1 MPFAKNQL
9 RKLGRYR
16 WLVPRS
22 AKPGMH
28 TDALIY
34 ADEHLLEQILGD
46 LSIEQAMNVACL
58 PGIVG
63 RSLAMPDIHQGYGFP
78 IGGVAATDFRGGVI
92 SPGGVGFD
100 INCGVRLLA
109 SHIHR
114 DAAAPQMRELVNQ
127 LFRDVP
133 SGTGSKGTVPCSF
146 DELDDVLQRG
156 AAAIV
161 ERGFGEPADLEFC
174 EESGTMRG
182 ANAGK
187 VSDRAKQRGRT
198 QIGTLGSGNH
208 FLEVQYV
215 EKIFEPE
222 IARAFGLE
230 LDQVVVLIHCG
241 SRGLGHQVCTD
252 FLKVMNEA
260 MPRYSIS
267 LPDRQ
272 LACVP
277 LRSPEAKDYLGAMAA
292 SANFAWANRQA
303 ITHFTRGALRRI
315 FGDSTSL
322 RVVYD
327 VAHNIAKHERHHIAN
342 FEDLNVAPRSSA
354 RHSGDEHS
362 TPWAEER
369 KSELDGGSRSLGSR
383 SFSSDISSVPSS
395 GLLTP
400 EATALRDVG
409 HASSVRDEGHASSV
423 REVVV
428 HRKGAT
434 RSFPAGSPELPAAYK
449 DAGQPVLIPGSM
461 GTASYVLV
469 GTERAMQETF
479 GTVCHGAGRAMSR
492 TAAKKGRDARIETK
506 KLEDQGIILRAE
518 TRDGILEE
526 IPEAYKDID
535 AVVDVVHNAG
545 LARKVARLRPLGVI
559 KG

>member
-1 MPFAKNQL
+1 MAIEKSQL
-9 RKLGRYR
+9 KKLDAYR
-16 WLVPRS
+16 WLVPRGTK
-22 AKPGMH
+22 AGML

-34 ADEHLLEQILGD
+34 ADETLMEQIVKD
-46 LSIEQAMNVACL
+46 LSIEQAMNVAFL

-78 IGGVAATDFRGGVI
+78 IGGVAATDWHKGVI

-109 SHIHR
+109 STLHK
-114 DAAAPQMRELVNQ
+114 DEVTPKLKELVNQ

-133 SGTGSKGTVPCSF
+133 AGTGSQGTVPCSF
-146 DELDDVLQRG
+146 AELNEVLERG
-156 AAAIV
+156 AAWVV
-161 ERGFGEPADLEFC
+161 ERGYGEPADVEFC
-174 EESGTMRG
+174 EESGCMAG
-182 ANAGK
+182 ADAHH

-208 FLEVQYV
+208 FLEVQFV
-215 EKIFEPE
+215 QKIYEPE
-222 IARAFGLE
+222 IAETFGLRE
-230 LDQVVVLIHCG
+230 NQVVVLIHCG

-252 FLKVMNEA
+252 YLKLMNDA
-260 MPRYSIS
+260 MRRYSIE

-277 LRSPEAKDYLGAMAA
+277 IHKPEGEQYLAAMAA
-292 SANFAWANRQA
+292 AANFAWANRQA
-303 ITHFTRGALRRI
+303 ITHFTRKAFEKLFGAN
-315 FGDSTSL
+315 TAV

-327 VAHNIAKHERHHIAN
+327 VAHNIAKRETYTVNH
-342 FEDLNVAPRSSA
+342 DV
-354 RHSGDEHS
+354 
-362 TPWAEER
+362 
-369 KSELDGGSRSLGSR
+369 
-383 SFSSDISSVPSS
+383 
-395 GLLTP
+395 
-400 EATALRDVG
+400 RDVL
-409 HASSVRDEGHASSV
+409 
-423 REVVV
+423 V

-434 RSFPAGSPELPAAYK
+434 RSFPAGSPFIPAAYK

-469 GTERAMQETF
+469 GNQQAMEETF

-492 TAAKKGRDARIETK
+492 TAAKKGRDARVETQ
-506 KLEDQGIILRAE
+506 KLADQGIILRAE

>member
-1 MPFAKNQL
+1 MAIDKSQL
-9 RKLGRYR
+9 RKVDDYR
-16 WLVPRS
+16 WLVPRDT
-22 AKPGMH
+22 KPGMR
-28 TDALIY
+28 TDVLLY
-34 ADEHLLEQILGD
+34 ADQGLLEAVVKD
-46 LSIEQAMNVACL
+46 LSVEQAMNVAFL

-78 IGGVAATDFRGGVI
+78 IGGVAATALPKGVV

-109 SHIHR
+109 SNLAQN
-114 DAAAPQMRELVNQ
+114 DVTPKLRELINQ

-133 SGTGSKGTVPCSF
+133 SGTGSQGFVPCGWQ
-146 DELDDVLQRG
+146 ELNDALERG
-156 AAAIV
+156 ASWVV
-161 ERGFGEPADLEFC
+161 ERGYGEAADAEFC
-174 EESGTMRG
+174 EESGRMEG
-182 ANAGK
+182 ADPSK

-215 EKIFEPE
+215 QKILEPE
-222 IARAFGLE
+222 IAARFGLAE
-230 LDQVVVLIHCG
+230 NQVVVLIHCG

-252 FLKVMNEA
+252 YLKVMNEA
-260 MPRYSIS
+260 MPRYGIS

-277 LRSPEAKDYLGAMAA
+277 SDSPEGKDYLGAMAA
-292 SANFAWANRQA
+292 AANFAWANRQA
-303 ITHFTRGALRRI
+303 ITHFTRQSFRKI
-315 FGDSTSL
+315 FGEGATL

-327 VAHNIAKHERHHIAN
+327 VAHNIAKRERHRVGGPHA
-342 FEDLNVAPRSSA
+342 
-354 RHSGDEHS
+354 
-362 TPWAEER
+362 AEQ
-369 KSELDGGSRSLGSR
+369 
-383 SFSSDISSVPSS
+383 
-395 GLLTP
+395 
-400 EATALRDVG
+400 DVL
-409 HASSVRDEGHASSV
+409 
-423 REVVV
+423 V

-434 RSFPAGSPELPAAYK
+434 RSFPAGSAFIPRAYA

-469 GTERAMQETF
+469 GTERAMEETF

-492 TAAKKGRDARIETK
+492 TAAKKGRDARVETK

-545 LARKVARLRPLGVI
+545 LARKVARLRPMGVI

>member
-1 MPFAKNQL
+1 MASAPIHVEKSHL
-9 RKLGRYR
+9 RRLDAYR

-22 AKPGMH
+22 LKPGML

-34 ADEHLLEQILGD
+34 ADAALMDQIVRD
-46 LSIEQAMNVACL
+46 LSIEQAMNVAFL

-78 IGGVAATDFRGGVI
+78 IGGVAATAVDRKGVV

-109 SHIHR
+109 SSLSR
-114 DAAAPQMRELVNQ
+114 DDVTPLLRELVNQ

-133 SGTGSKGTVPCSF
+133 SGTGAHGHMPVSF
-146 DELDDVLQRG
+146 PELDEVLEQG
-156 AAAIV
+156 AAWMVAH
-161 ERGFGEPADLEFC
+161 GKGEAADVVFC
-174 EESGTMRG
+174 EESGCMDG
-182 ANAGK
+182 ASAAR

-198 QIGTLGSGNH
+198 QLGTLGSGNH

-215 EKIFEPE
+215 ERIFEPQ
-222 IARAFGLE
+222 IAACFGLRE
-230 LDQVVVLIHCG
+230 SQVVVLIHCG

-252 FLKVMNEA
+252 YLKTMDAA
-260 MPRYSIS
+260 MRKYGIS

-277 LRSPEAKDYLGAMAA
+277 MDAPEGGDYLAAMAA
-292 SANFAWANRQA
+292 AANFAWANRQG
-303 ITHFTRGALRRI
+303 ITHEARGSFRKI
-315 FGDSTSL
+315 FGDDAQL

-327 VAHNIAKHERHHIAN
+327 VAHNIAKLESHR
-342 FEDLNVAPRSSA
+342 VPRSA
-354 RHSGDEHS
+354 PGCETVPLLGGETKPDDDVDRPRVTGDAH
-362 TPWAEER
+362 
-369 KSELDGGSRSLGSR
+369 
-383 SFSSDISSVPSS
+383 VQ
-395 GLLTP
+395 
-400 EATALRDVG
+400 DVL
-409 HASSVRDEGHASSV
+409 
-423 REVVV
+423 V

-434 RSFPAGSPELPAAYK
+434 RSFPAGSPFIPDAYR

-469 GTERAMQETF
+469 GTQRAMDETF

-492 TAAKKGRDARIETK
+492 TAAKRGRDARVEIQ
-506 KLEDQGIILRAE
+506 KLADQGIILRSE
-518 TRDGILEE
+518 TRDGVLEE

-545 LARKVARLRPLGVI
+545 LARKVARLKPIGVI

>member
-1 MPFAKNQL
+1 VGIEIGQL
-9 RKLGRYR
+9 KKLDEYR

-22 AKPGMH
+22 AKPGMR

-34 ADEHLLEQILGD
+34 ADRALLEQIVGD
-46 LSIEQAMNVACL
+46 LSIEQAMNVAFL

-78 IGGVAATDFRGGVI
+78 IGGVAATDAEKGVV

-109 SHIHR
+109 SPLER
-114 DAAAPQMRELVNQ
+114 DAVTPHLGELVNQ

-133 SGTGSKGTVPCSF
+133 AGAGSEGPLPLEYA
-146 DELDDVLQRG
+146 ELDRVLEQGAQRL
-156 AAAIV
+156 V
-161 ERGFGEPADLEFC
+161 ERDIGEAADIEFC
-174 EESGTMRG
+174 EESGCMEG
-182 ANAGK
+182 ADPK
-187 VSDRAKQRGRT
+187 RVSDRAKQRGRT
-198 QIGTLGSGNH
+198 QLGTLGSGNH

-222 IARAFGLE
+222 IAEQFSLE
-230 LDQVVVLIHCG
+230 ENQVVVLIHCG

-252 FLKVMNEA
+252 YLKRMDAA
-260 MPRYSIS
+260 MRRHGIEM
-267 LPDRQ
+267 PDRQ

-277 LRSPEAKDYLGAMAA
+277 VHSAEGEEYLAAMAA
-292 SANFAWANRQA
+292 SANFAWANRHC
-303 ITHFTRGALRRI
+303 ITHAARGSLAKV
-315 FGDSTSL
+315 FGADAAL

-327 VAHNIAKHERHHIAN
+327 VAHNIAKRERHRIGAN
-342 FEDLNVAPRSSA
+342 GGTRQM
-354 RHSGDEHS
+354 
-362 TPWAEER
+362 
-369 KSELDGGSRSLGSR
+369 ELL
-383 SFSSDISSVPSS
+383 
-395 GLLTP
+395 
-400 EATALRDVG
+400 
-409 HASSVRDEGHASSV
+409 
-423 REVVV
+423 V

-434 RSFPAGSPELPAAYK
+434 RSFPAGSPGIPRAYR

-469 GTERAMQETF
+469 GTERAMEESF

-492 TAAKKGRDARIETK
+492 TAAKKGRDARVETQ
-506 KLEDQGIILRAE
+506 KLADRGIILRSE

-526 IPEAYKDID
+526 IPEAYKDVD
-535 AVVDVVHNAG
+535 AVVNVVHQAG
-545 LARKVARLRPLGVI
+545 LARRVARLRPMGVV

>member
-1 MPFAKNQL
+1 VAIDKSQL
-9 RKLGRYR
+9 RKLDDYR
-16 WLVPRS
+16 WLVPR
-22 AKPGMH
+22 ATKPGML

-34 ADEHLLEQILGD
+34 ADHRLLEQIVTD
-46 LSIEQAMNVACL
+46 LSVDQAMNVAFL

-78 IGGVAATDFRGGVI
+78 IGGVAATDLRKGVI

-109 SHIHR
+109 SNFR
-114 DAAAPQMRELVNQ
+114 KDEVAPRLRELVNQ

-133 SGTGSKGTVPCSF
+133 SGTGSEGFVQCSYQ
-146 DELDDVLQRG
+146 DLNEVLERG
-156 AAAIV
+156 ASWVV
-161 ERGFGEPADLEFC
+161 ERGFGEAADVEFC
-174 EESGTMRG
+174 EESGRMAG
-182 ANAGK
+182 AEHGK

-198 QIGTLGSGNH
+198 QLGTLGSGNH

-215 EKIFEPE
+215 QTIFEPE
-222 IARAFGLE
+222 IAAQFGLE
-230 LDQVVVLIHCG
+230 EDQVVVLVHCG

-252 FLKVMNEA
+252 YLKVMNEA
-260 MPRYSIS
+260 MRRYGIS

-277 LRSPEAKDYLGAMAA
+277 SQSPEGKDYLAAMAA
-292 SANFAWANRQA
+292 AANFAWANRQA
-303 ITHFTRGALRRI
+303 ITHFARRSFEKVLGEGAR
-315 FGDSTSL
+315 L

-327 VAHNIAKHERHHIAN
+327 VAHNIAKRERHRVGA
-342 FEDLNVAPRSSA
+342 S
-354 RHSGDEHS
+354 
-362 TPWAEER
+362 EE
-369 KSELDGGSRSLGSR
+369 
-383 SFSSDISSVPSS
+383 
-395 GLLTP
+395 
-400 EATALRDVG
+400 
-409 HASSVRDEGHASSV
+409 
-423 REVVV
+423 EVLV

-434 RSFPAGSPELPAAYK
+434 RSFPAGSAFIPQAYRQ
-449 DAGQPVLIPGSM
+449 AGQPVLIPGSM

-469 GTERAMQETF
+469 GTERAMDETF

-492 TAAKKGRDARIETK
+492 TAAKKGRDARVETK
-506 KLEDQGIILRAE
+506 KLEDQGILLRAE

-545 LARKVARLRPLGVI
+545 LARKVARLRPMGVI

>member
-1 MPFAKNQL
+1 VSMQKNQL
-9 RKLGRYR
+9 RRLDPYR

-22 AKPGMH
+22 TRPGMR

-78 IGGVAATDFRGGVI
+78 IGGVAAMDSHDGVI

-109 SHIHR
+109 STLER
-114 DAAAPQMRELVNQ
+114 GDVTPKLRELVNQ

-146 DELDDVLQRG
+146 ADLNDVLERG
-156 AAAIV
+156 AAWVV
-161 ERGFGEPADLEFC
+161 ERGFGEPGDLEFC
-174 EESGTMRG
+174 EESGAMRD
-182 ANAGK
+182 ADARK
-187 VSDRAKQRGRT
+187 VSDWAKQRGRT

-208 FLEVQYV
+208 FLEIQYV
-215 EKIFEPE
+215 EKILEPE
-222 IARAFGLE
+222 IAEAFRLHVN
-230 LDQVVVLIHCG
+230 QVLVLIHCG

-277 LRSPEAKDYLGAMAA
+277 LQSPEAKEYMAAMAA
-292 SANFAWANRQA
+292 AANFAWANRQA
-303 ITHFTRGALRRI
+303 ITHFTRGAFRRL
-315 FGDSTSL
+315 FGDGAHL
-322 RVVYD
+322 RLVYD
-327 VAHNIAKHERHHIAN
+327 VAHNMAKREHHRV
-342 FEDLNVAPRSSA
+342 E
-354 RHSGDEHS
+354 G
-362 TPWAEER
+362 EE
-369 KSELDGGSRSLGSR
+369 
-383 SFSSDISSVPSS
+383 
-395 GLLTP
+395 
-400 EATALRDVG
+400 
-409 HASSVRDEGHASSV
+409 

-434 RSFPAGSPELPAAYK
+434 RSFAAGSPELPAAYK

-461 GTASYVLV
+461 GTASWVLV
-469 GTERAMQETF
+469 GTDRAMEETF

-492 TAAKKGRDARIETK
+492 TAAKRGRDLRVETK
-506 KLEDQGIILRAE
+506 KLEDLGIILRSE

-526 IPEAYKDID
+526 IPEAYKDVD

-545 LARKVARLRPLGVI
+545 LARKVARLRPMGVI

>member
-1 MPFAKNQL
+1 MAIEKNQL
-9 RKLGRYR
+9 RKLDDYR

-22 AKPGMH
+22 AKPGMQ

-34 ADEHLLEQILGD
+34 ADERLLEQIVKD

-78 IGGVAATDFRGGVI
+78 IGGVAATNLHKGVV

-109 SHIHR
+109 STLRR
-114 DAAAPQMRELVNQ
+114 DEVTPKLRELVNQ

-133 SGTGSKGTVPCSF
+133 SGTGSEGFVECGWRDL
-146 DELDDVLQRG
+146 DEVLERG
-156 AAAIV
+156 AAWVV
-161 ERGFGEPADLEFC
+161 EHGYGEAADVEFC
-174 EESGTMRG
+174 EESGCMDG
-182 ANAGK
+182 ADPAK

-215 EKIFEPE
+215 QKIFEEE
-222 IARAFGLE
+222 IAKRFGLAE
-230 LDQVVVLIHCG
+230 DQVVVLIHCG

-260 MPRYSIS
+260 MRRYGIT

-277 LRSPEAKDYLGAMAA
+277 SQSPEGKNYLAAMAA
-292 SANFAWANRQA
+292 AANFAWANRQA
-303 ITHFTRGALRRI
+303 ITHFTRRSFAKV
-315 FGDSTSL
+315 FGEAARLS
-322 RVVYD
+322 VVYD
-327 VAHNIAKHERHHIAN
+327 VAHNIAKRERHRVGA
-342 FEDLNVAPRSSA
+342 
-354 RHSGDEHS
+354 G
-362 TPWAEER
+362 EE
-369 KSELDGGSRSLGSR
+369 
-383 SFSSDISSVPSS
+383 
-395 GLLTP
+395 
-400 EATALRDVG
+400 
-409 HASSVRDEGHASSV
+409 
-423 REVVV
+423 EVLV

-434 RSFPAGSPELPAAYK
+434 RSFPAGSPFIPEAYQ

-469 GTERAMQETF
+469 GTERAMEETF

-492 TAAKKGRDARIETK
+492 TAAKKGRDARVETQ
-506 KLEDQGIILRAE
+506 KLESQGIILRAE

-526 IPEAYKDID
+526 VPEAYKDID

-545 LARKVARLRPLGVI
+545 LARKVARLRPMGVI

>member
-1 MPFAKNQL
+1 VAIPKNQL
-9 RKLGRYR
+9 QKLDRYR

-22 AKPGMH
+22 TRAGMH

-34 ADEHLLEQILGD
+34 ADEKLLEQILGD

-78 IGGVAATDFRGGVI
+78 IGGVAATDFQRGVI

-109 SHIHR
+109 SSLDR
-114 DAAAPQMRELVNQ
+114 DGVTPKLRELVNQ

-133 SGTGSKGTVPCSF
+133 SGTGSQGTVPCSF
-146 DELDDVLQRG
+146 KELDDVLERG

-161 ERGFGEPADLEFC
+161 ERGFGEAADLEFC
-174 EESGTMRG
+174 EESGVMRG
-182 ANAGK
+182 ASSSR

-222 IARAFGLE
+222 IAESFGLRQN
-230 LDQVVVLIHCG
+230 QVVVLIHCG

-277 LRSPEAKDYLGAMAA
+277 LRSPEAKDYLAAMAA
-292 SANFAWANRQA
+292 AANFAWANRQA
-303 ITHFTRGALRRI
+303 ITHFTRGAFRRI
-315 FGDSTSL
+315 FGDSASL

-327 VAHNIAKHERHHIAN
+327 VSHNIAKRERHRVK
-342 FEDLNVAPRSSA
+342 E
-354 RHSGDEHS
+354 
-362 TPWAEER
+362 EER
-369 KSELDGGSRSLGSR
+369 
-383 SFSSDISSVPSS
+383 
-395 GLLTP
+395 
-400 EATALRDVG
+400 DVM
-409 HASSVRDEGHASSV
+409 
-423 REVVV
+423 V

-434 RSFPAGSPELPAAYK
+434 RSFPANSPELPAAYK

-469 GTERAMQETF
+469 GTKRAMEETF

-492 TAAKKGRDARIETK
+492 TAAKRGRDARVETK

-545 LARKVARLRPLGVI
+545 LARRVARLRPMGVV

>member
-1 MPFAKNQL
+1 MSIEKSQL
-9 RKLGRYR
+9 HKLDEYR
-16 WLVPRS
+16 WLVPRTV
-22 AKPGMH
+22 KPGMQ

-34 ADEHLLEQILGD
+34 ADDRLLDQIVKD
-46 LSIEQAMNVACL
+46 LSIEQAMNVAFL

-78 IGGVAATDFRGGVI
+78 IGGVAATDLHTGVI

-109 SHIHR
+109 STLR
-114 DAAAPQMRELVNQ
+114 KEDVTPKLRELVNQ

-133 SGTGSKGTVPCSF
+133 SGTGSEGFVECSWQ
-146 DELDDVLQRG
+146 DLNEVLERG
-156 AAAIV
+156 AAWVV
-161 ERGFGEPADLEFC
+161 EHGYGEAADVEFC
-174 EESGTMRG
+174 EESGQMDG
-182 ANAGK
+182 ADASK

-215 EKIFEPE
+215 QKVFEPE
-222 IARAFGLE
+222 IAECFGLKE
-230 LDQVVVLIHCG
+230 DQAVVLIHCG

-252 FLKVMNEA
+252 YLKVMNEA
-260 MPRYSIS
+260 MRRYGIT

-277 LRSPEAKDYLGAMAA
+277 SQSPEGKNYLAAMAA
-292 SANFAWANRQA
+292 AANFAWANRQA
-303 ITHFTRGALRRI
+303 ITHFTRESFAKVFGEGAK
-315 FGDSTSL
+315 L

-327 VAHNIAKHERHHIAN
+327 VAHNIAKRERHRVDA
-342 FEDLNVAPRSSA
+342 
-354 RHSGDEHS
+354 
-362 TPWAEER
+362 
-369 KSELDGGSRSLGSR
+369 K
-383 SFSSDISSVPSS
+383 
-395 GLLTP
+395 
-400 EATALRDVG
+400 
-409 HASSVRDEGHASSV
+409 
-423 REVVV
+423 EVEVLV

-434 RSFPAGSPELPAAYK
+434 RSFPAGSPDIPRAYQE
-449 DAGQPVLIPGSM
+449 AGQPVLIPGSM

-469 GTERAMQETF
+469 GTERAMEETF

-492 TAAKKGRDARIETK
+492 TAAKKGRDARVETK
-506 KLEDQGIILRAE
+506 KLEEQGIILRAE

-526 IPEAYKDID
+526 VPEAYKDID

-545 LARKVARLRPLGVI
+545 LARKVARLRPMGVI

>member
-1 MPFAKNQL
+1 MGIEISELKRL
-9 RKLGRYR
+9 DEYR
-16 WLVPRS
+16 WLLPRGHK
-22 AKPGMH
+22 AGMR

-34 ADEHLLEQILGD
+34 ADRELLEHIVRD
-46 LSIEQAMNVACL
+46 LSIEQAMNVAFL

-78 IGGVAATDFRGGVI
+78 IGGVAATDAAKGVV

-109 SHIHR
+109 SPLTR
-114 DAAAPQMRELVNQ
+114 EQVTPYLRELVNQ

-133 SGTGSKGTVPCSF
+133 SGAGSEGPLPL
-146 DELDDVLQRG
+146 DYAELDRVLERG
-156 AAAIV
+156 AQRMV
-161 ERGFGEPADLEFC
+161 ERGIGEAADVEFC
-174 EESGTMRG
+174 EENGSLEG
-182 ANAGK
+182 ADPK
-187 VSDRAKQRGRT
+187 RVSDRAKQRGRT
-198 QIGTLGSGNH
+198 QLGTLGSGNH

-222 IARAFGLE
+222 IAARFGLK

-252 FLKVMNEA
+252 YLKRMDAA
-260 MPRYSIS
+260 MRKHGIAM
-267 LPDRQ
+267 PDRQ

-277 LRSPEAKDYLGAMAA
+277 ACSAEGEEYLAAMAA
-292 SANFAWANRQA
+292 AANFAWANRQA
-303 ITHFTRGALRRI
+303 ITHAVRGSFAKVL
-315 FGDSTSL
+315 GAEAAL

-327 VAHNIAKHERHHIAN
+327 VAHNIAKRERHHVAGK
-342 FEDLNVAPRSSA
+342 EDS
-354 RHSGDEHS
+354 
-362 TPWAEER
+362 
-369 KSELDGGSRSLGSR
+369 
-383 SFSSDISSVPSS
+383 
-395 GLLTP
+395 
-400 EATALRDVG
+400 
-409 HASSVRDEGHASSV
+409 
-423 REVVV
+423 REVEVLV

-434 RSFPAGSPELPAAYK
+434 RSFPAGTLGIPHAYT

-469 GTERAMQETF
+469 GTARAMEETF

-492 TAAKKGRDARIETK
+492 TAAKKGRDARIETQ
-506 KLEDQGIILRAE
+506 KLADRGIILRSE

-526 IPEAYKDID
+526 IPEAYKDVD
-535 AVVDVVHNAG
+535 AVVNVVHEAG
-545 LARKVARLRPLGVI
+545 LARRVARLRPMGVV

>member
-1 MPFAKNQL
+1 MAIEKSQL
-9 RKLGRYR
+9 KKLDEYR
-16 WLVPRS
+16 WLVPRGT
-22 AKPGMH
+22 KDGMR

-34 ADEHLLEQILGD
+34 ADARLLEAIVKD
-46 LSIEQAMNVACL
+46 LSVEQAMNVAFL

-63 RSLAMPDIHQGYGFP
+63 RALAMPDIHQGYGFP
-78 IGGVAATDFRGGVI
+78 IGGVAATDTRSGVV

-100 INCGVRLLA
+100 INCGVRLLG
-109 SHIHR
+109 SSLTKDEVTPR
-114 DAAAPQMRELVNQ
+114 LRELVNQ

-133 SGTGSKGTVPCSF
+133 SGTGSEGFVECSYQ
-146 DELDDVLQRG
+146 DLNQALERG
-156 AAAIV
+156 AAWIV
-161 ERGFGEPADLEFC
+161 ERGYGDADDVEFC
-174 EESGTMRG
+174 EESGQMDG
-182 ANAGK
+182 ADAGK

-198 QIGTLGSGNH
+198 QLGTLGSGNH

-215 EKIFEPE
+215 ERVFEPE
-222 IARAFGLE
+222 TARAFGLE
-230 LDQVVVLIHCG
+230 EGQVVVLIHCG

-252 FLKVMNEA
+252 YLKTMNDA
-260 MPRYSIS
+260 MRRYNIE

-277 LRSPEAKDYLGAMAA
+277 MNSPEGRDYLAAMAA

-303 ITHFTRGALRRI
+303 ITHFTRKSFAKI
-315 FGDSTSL
+315 FGEGAKL

-327 VAHNIAKHERHHIAN
+327 VAHNIAKRERHRVN
-342 FEDLNVAPRSSA
+342 Q
-354 RHSGDEHS
+354 DE
-362 TPWAEER
+362 
-369 KSELDGGSRSLGSR
+369 
-383 SFSSDISSVPSS
+383 
-395 GLLTP
+395 
-400 EATALRDVG
+400 
-409 HASSVRDEGHASSV
+409 
-423 REVVV
+423 REVLV

-434 RSFPAGSPELPAAYK
+434 RSFPAGSPFIPEAYK
-449 DAGQPVLIPGSM
+449 PVGQPVLIPGSM

-469 GTERAMQETF
+469 GTEMAMEETF

-506 KLEDQGIILRAE
+506 KLEEQGIILRAE

-526 IPEAYKDID
+526 VPDAYKDID

-545 LARKVARLRPLGVI
+545 LAKRVARLRPMGVI